1 MHKLVVYSGTFDP
14 ITLGHVDLV
23 KRALRMF
30 DEVVIAVSTGFGK
43 KTLFTLEERVSLSQE
58 IFKHNAKVRIEP
70 FDGLLVDFVHS
81 IGGCAILR
89 GLRAVSD
96 FEYEFQMAAINR
108 KLNTEVETIFLTPSE
123 QFTSLSSTM
132 IRQVAL
138 IDPERISQLVH
149 PIVVEALKQKNH
161 KE

>member
-1 MHKLVVYSGTFDP
+1 MHKRVVYSGTFDP
-14 ITLGHVDLV
+14 ITLGHIDLV

-43 KTLFTLEERVSLSQE
+43 KTLFTLEERVTFSQE
-58 IFKHNAKVRIEP
+58 IFKGNTKVSVQP

-108 KLNTEVETIFLTPSE
+108 KLNAEVETIFLTPSE

-149 PIVVEALKQKNH
+149 PLVVEALKQKND
-161 KE
+161 KK

>member
-1 MHKLVVYSGTFDP
+1 MHKRVVYSGTFDP

-23 KRALRMF
+23 KRALQMF

-43 KTLFTLEERVSLSQE
+43 NTLFTLEERVTFSQE
-58 IFKHNAKVRIEP
+58 IFKGNAKVSVQP

-108 KLNTEVETIFLTPSE
+108 KLNTKVETIFLTPSE

-149 PIVVEALKQKNH
+149 PLVVEALKKKND
-161 KE
+161 KK

>member
-1 MHKLVVYSGTFDP
+1 MHKRVVYSGTFDP

-43 KTLFTLEERVSLSQE
+43 KTLFTLEERVTFSQE
-58 IFKHNAKVRIEP
+58 IFKGNTKVSVQP

-108 KLNTEVETIFLTPSE
+108 KLNAEVETIFLTPSE

-138 IDPERISQLVH
+138 IDPERVSQLVH
-149 PIVVEALKQKNH
+149 PLVVEALKQKND
-161 KE
+161 KK

>member
-1 MHKLVVYSGTFDP
+1 MHKRVVYSGTFDP

-43 KTLFTLEERVSLSQE
+43 KTLFTLEERVTFSQE
-58 IFKHNAKVRIEP
+58 IFKGNTKVSVQP

-108 KLNTEVETIFLTPSE
+108 KLNAEVETIFLTPSE

-149 PIVVEALKQKNH
+149 PLVVEALKQKND
-161 KE
+161 KK